1 MDFSNAVKALR
12 PMKKQSAPKS
22 DHAAL
27 ETPSLAPLAAPLAAP
42 QVARVIKPRPAKKS
56 LLAKARTVHRNQLK
70 CQQRDR
76 RAQQQL
82 DQSHAQ
88 SRLPAAG
95 YGVPS
100 AHDANSANKTITPI
114 ISSRSGKSGKSG
126 KSGVARPVAQPV
138 RSPRGPAAPAKSTV
152 GLGIRKT
159 AASTAPAAPVA
170 PRMPSP
176 PADRALAKVASAD
189 DFEFDLDDIDWSDAE
204 AVDLQQQ
211 AITIEEVTPQTGP
224 QAADQTSTVDVPRPR
239 SGDQIWGPDLGPTSR
254 HEARRTTHQKAA
266 AAAAAAAA
274 AEATGGGPE
283 TGACCRCGGRRG
295 YQRRRV
301 NSVIVVP
308 HPASAVSVSPTC
320 TPFLICVYC
329 LLLWRGPFLLHLPI
343 YFVYY

>member
-126 KSGVARPVAQPV
+126 VARPVAQPV

-239 SGDQIWGPDLGPTSR
+239 SGDQIWGQLPDTKQGAP
-254 HEARRTTHQKAA
+254 RTKKQQQRQPPLPLQKLL
-266 AAAAAAAA
+266 
-274 AEATGGGPE
+274 
-283 TGACCRCGGRRG
+283 
-295 YQRRRV
+295 
-301 NSVIVVP
+301 VVAP
-308 HPASAVSVSPTC
+308 KLVPVVVVEDEEDISEEE
-320 TPFLICVYC
+320 
-329 LLLWRGPFLLHLPI
+329 
-343 YFVYY
+343 